1 MADKITESIITFLK
15 PYTSSPALQTIARI
29 LTGLLAG
36 NFDHDG
42 LCHVL
47 NAELDILAISPQ
59 AKRSIIPALIGIT
72 QVIEVQ
78 WRGRR

>member
-1 MADKITESIITFLK
+1 MTFLK
-15 PYTSSPALQTIARI
+15 PHTSSPALHTIARI

-47 NAELDILAISPQ
+47 NTELDVLAISPQ
-59 AKRSIIPALIGIT
+59 AKRNIIPALIGIT

-78 WRGRR
+78 WRV